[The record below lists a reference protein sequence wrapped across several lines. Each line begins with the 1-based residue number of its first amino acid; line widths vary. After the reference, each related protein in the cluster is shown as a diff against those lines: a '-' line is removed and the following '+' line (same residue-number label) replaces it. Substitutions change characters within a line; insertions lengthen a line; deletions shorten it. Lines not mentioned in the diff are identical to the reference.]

1 MAMKKSVCFLFA
13 LFPLLGCLSSCGN
26 HQNGQV
32 SLSYGSLFE
41 EGDDPQSHFAQSI
54 RSINGEQKTTYL
66 TPYSTLKTLV
76 ERKESFLLVNVPSF
90 SCLCYS
96 QFRDN
101 CLLPYMKEHNLQIY
115 LMRQSELE
123 EQKKA
128 DRYGI
133 DIVTDPAIAIFSN
146 GKLLTQKEAKTG
158 DPFHDSYADF
168 SSWMNQRVASFPKML
183 YVNDRQLDALY
194 SGNDP
199 FLIYYA
205 RFSCSDC
212 SYFQTNFLTDY
223 LKKREKPLSSA
234 YLIDCDQEGI
244 RALNGE
250 YNEGQWNAYKQS
262 HGLAYSEENPA
273 GYNGGYV
280 PTLMRI
286 SPNDGKK
293 KGEVIQAMDVFLND
307 SYEKKEDGS
316 YFISDSYFD
325 EDRLETPALSY
336 LKNSSVSQKVL
347 KGMNLGQYE
356 SEMPYSVYQEKMAP
370 YHEAI
375 AKVFLDSF

>member
-1 MAMKKSVCFLFA
+1 MANEKAELV
-13 LFPLLGCLSSCGN
+13 
-26 HQNGQV
+26 
-32 SLSYGSLFE
+32 YGAFYE
-41 EGDDPQSHFAQSI
+41 DGGDPQSHFVQSI

-66 TPYSTLKTLV
+66 TPYSTLKALV

-90 SCLCYS
+90 SCLCYN
-96 QFRDN
+96 QLRDN
-101 CLLPYMKEHNLQIY
+101 CLLPYMKEHNVQIY

-133 DIVTDPAIAIFSN
+133 DIVTDPSMVVFSN
-146 GKLLTQKEAKTG
+146 GKLIAQKEAKTG

-199 FLIYYA
+199 FLIYYS

-212 SYFQTNFLTDY
+212 SYFQTHFLTDY
-223 LKKREKPLSSA
+223 LKKREKPLSKA

-250 YNEGQWNAYKQS
+250 YDEGQWNAYKQS
-262 HGLAYSEENPA
+262 HGLAYSEENPT
-273 GYNGGYV
+273 GFNSGYV

-286 SPNDGKK
+286 SPNNGKK
-293 KGEVIQAMDVFLND
+293 KGDVIQAMDVFLND
-307 SYEKKEDGS
+307 CYEKKEDGS

-325 EDRLETPALSY
+325 EERLETPALSY
-336 LKNSSVSQKVL
+336 LKDSSVSQKVL
-347 KGMNLGQYE
+347 KGMDLGQYE
-356 SEMPYSVYQEKMAP
+356 GEMPYSLYQEKMAP